1 MIGSTRCP
9 SYARAV
15 RGLYNHD
22 RSPPP
27 AYKFETKG
35 TTTRQ
40 QQLARIDQFNI
51 VFVDRFLEAM
61 KHAITDS
68 FASWFS
74 LNIQEQQQSTQN
86 NNEEEKEEEEDEND
100 SVNIIP
106 TYRVV

>member
-1 MIGSTRCP
+1 MT
-9 SYARAV
+9 
-15 RGLYNHD
+15 D
-22 RSPPP
+22 RRHRLINL
-27 AYKFETKG
+27 KQKV
-35 TTTRQ
+35 Q
-40 QQLARIDQFNI
+40 QQLTRIDQLNI

-86 NNEEEKEEEEDEND
+86 NNEEEEEDEND

>member
-1 MIGSTRCP
+1 MT
-9 SYARAV
+9 
-15 RGLYNHD
+15 D
-22 RSPPP
+22 RRHRLTNL
-27 AYKFETKG
+27 KQKV
-35 TTTRQ
+35 Q
-40 QQLARIDQFNI
+40 QQLTRIDQLNI

-86 NNEEEKEEEEDEND
+86 NNEEEEEDEND

>member
-1 MIGSTRCP
+1 MT
-9 SYARAV
+9 
-15 RGLYNHD
+15 D
-22 RSPPP
+22 RRHRLTNL
-27 AYKFETKG
+27 KQKV
-35 TTTRQ
+35 Q

-86 NNEEEKEEEEDEND
+86 NNEEEEEDEND